1 MSNEM
6 DSVTRYY
13 DECYLYYKIFW
24 HSHKNLCLHYGFH
37 DKGQRHDKAVVRMI
51 EVLADKV
58 KVTSKD
64 SVLDAGC
71 GVGGS
76 SVWLAQNIGCKVLGI
91 DINHNFINIAKREAK
106 KRNLDSLVSFHEM
119 NFCQAAFRE
128 NVFDIVWA
136 LESSCHAED
145 KQAFLM
151 EMSRILKPGG
161 HIVIADVY
169 KTRESSELTND
180 LMGWAVPNIPGV
192 AEFTDYLAKAGFRHV
207 VYEKIN
213 EKVAP
218 SSLRIYCLAWIA
230 YPLVMLLRLLRQ
242 NTELSINAARFAFKQ
257 YSYGTK
263 GPVEY
268 CIFVAEKAIF
278 KERGKGGS
286 GFPSARE

>member
-1 MSNEM
+1 LGKQPTLMNNEM
-6 DSVTRYY
+6 DAVNGYY

-58 KVTSKD
+58 KVASKD
-64 SVLDAGC
+64 RVLDAGC

-91 DINHNFINIAKREAK
+91 DINHNFVNIAQREAK
-106 KRNLDSLVSFHEM
+106 KRNLDSLISFHEM
-119 NFCQAAFRE
+119 NFCRTAFRD
-128 NVFDIVWA
+128 NAFDVVWA

-161 HIVIADVY
+161 HIVIADGY
-169 KTRESSELTND
+169 KTRESSELSND
-180 LMGWAVPNIPGV
+180 LMGWAVPNIPSV
-192 AEFTDYLAKAGFRHV
+192 AEYTDYLTKAGFQHV
-207 VYEKIN
+207 VCEDVSD
-213 EKVAP
+213 KVRP
-218 SSLRIYCLAWIA
+218 SSLRIYCFAWIA

-242 NTELSINAARFAFKQ
+242 KTELSINHARLALKQ

-263 GPVEY
+263 GSGEY

-278 KERGKGGS
+278 K
-286 GFPSARE
+286 

>member
-1 MSNEM
+1 MSNGM

-91 DINHNFINIAKREAK
+91 DINHNFVNIAQREAK

-119 NFCQAAFRE
+119 NFCQTAFRE

-145 KQAFLM
+145 KQAFLI

-161 HIVIADVY
+161 HIVIADGY

-180 LMGWAVPNIPGV
+180 LKGWAVTDIPSV
-192 AEFTDYLAKAGFRHV
+192 AEFTDYLTKAGFQHV
-207 VYEKIN
+207 ECEDVSD
-213 EKVAP
+213 KVAP
-218 SSLRIYCLAWIA
+218 SSLRIYYLAWIA
-230 YPLVMLLRLLRQ
+230 YPLAMFLRLLRQ
-242 NTELSINAARFAFKQ
+242 KTELSVNHARLALKQ

-263 GPVEY
+263 GPGAY

-278 KERGKGGS
+278 K
-286 GFPSARE
+286 

>member
-6 DSVTRYY
+6 DSINRYY

-24 HSHKNLCLHYGFH
+24 RSHKNLCLHYGFH
-37 DKGQRHDKAVVRMI
+37 DKGQRHNQAVVRMI

-64 SVLDAGC
+64 KVLDAGC

-76 SVWLAQNIGCKVLGI
+76 SVWLAQNVGCKVTGI
-91 DINHNFINIAKREAK
+91 DINCNFVNIAQREAK
-106 KRNLDSLVSFHEM
+106 KRNLDGLVSFQEM
-119 NFCQAAFRE
+119 NFCRTAFRD

-151 EMSRILKPGG
+151 EMGRILKPGG
-161 HIVIADVY
+161 HIVIADGY
-169 KTRESSELTND
+169 KNQDSSELSND
-180 LMGWAVPNIPGV
+180 LMGWAVPNIPSV
-192 AEFTDYLAKAGFRHV
+192 TEFTDYLTKAGFQHV
-207 VYEKIN
+207 ICEKIN
-213 EKVAP
+213 EKVTP

-230 YPLVMLLRLLRQ
+230 YPLVMLLKLLRQ
-242 NTELSINAARFAFKQ
+242 KTELSVNHARLALKQ

-263 GPVEY
+263 GPGAY

-278 KERGKGGS
+278 K
-286 GFPSARE
+286 